1 MKNKFAFIVAAR
13 IALAGVLETGCSTT
27 GNPAQSTAQQ
37 AALIRSLAGIGASAE
52 IEREPD
58 TRQYFQA
65 ADSALLAYDSGTPVS
80 TTELTG
86 LLQNLNVKG
95 VSINSPVVTLAL
107 SDALNL
113 INTSLPSSL
122 STNAASI
129 LPYST
134 ALQLGLQDALTA
146 AAPATAP

>member
-1 MKNKFAFIVAAR
+1 MKTKMLPLLLTF
-13 IALAGVLETGCSTT
+13 ALAAALFTGCSTT
-27 GNPAQSTAQQ
+27 GNNAQSTAQQ
-37 AALIRSLAGIGASAE
+37 AALIRSLAGVGGAAE

-80 TTELTG
+80 TSELTG

-122 STNAASI
+122 ATNAASI
-129 LPYST
+129 LPYTT
-134 ALQLGLQDALTA
+134 ALQLGLQDALA
-146 AAPATAP
+146 ATAPPATP